1 MLRIL
6 PALQAH
12 SFAVNGDLKNAP
24 RLTEHEVSLLPI
36 QPFMP
41 ESDVKQVLATCN
53 SWTGSKTSC
62 TPS

>member
-12 SFAVNGDLKNAP
+12 AFAVNRDLKNAP
-24 RLTEHEVSLLPI
+24 RLTGHEVSLLPI

-53 SWTGSKTSC
+53 G
-62 TPS
+62 